1 MKQEPYFHHFCD
13 RVAPEF
19 QPLSEKETVTW
30 QLLASITI
38 GFGFWY
44 LSWRWL
50 ESLNPEAMGFSVLVA
65 SCETLAFCGTL
76 IFYYDIW
83 AEKDSFP
90 EGHSPPK
97 FWSEKT
103 PDRYITVDIFLTTF
117 DEPVEVVEPSISA
130 AKQLAVNGSVSVS
143 IYLLDDGDRGDMQ
156 DLASRCGINYL
167 SRSGN
172 RGFKAGNLAN
182 ALLRTDGEYF
192 VICDADTRLFP
203 SFLSNTL
210 AYFQDP
216 KVSWV
221 QTPHWFYDLSEGRR
235 WEDWLANKI
244 GEWAVKFAPFFR
256 LVSGSEKTGADH
268 FHSDPTI
275 FFDLIQRRRNR
286 NGASFCCGAGSIHR
300 REAVLQNALLEKA
313 KTIAL
318 KAGAHGRAE
327 SKLLSPRIEIQPFK
341 YHVSEDIFTSIQAH
355 TNGWKSV
362 YHPKIEAQMLSPW
375 SVSAWAIQKLK
386 YAGGTFDILLN
397 ANPLWNSNM
406 PWRVRLH
413 YLATFWSYLSVFI
426 LSIMVLSPAY
436 SLLTG
441 YAPIESFSVDF
452 FARLLPLL
460 ICNELA
466 MSVTSKGASFHR
478 SKVVA
483 FGTIA
488 IQLRA
493 FFLVAL
499 GRKPKFPT
507 TPKLPDSK
515 VSIRF
520 ALPNLILLSVLGF
533 SIFWGVL
540 MYCLNRDTHSL
551 SFLIVNV
558 FWLSWSLIALL
569 RMTLSMLSNP
579 ALPTKLNENSV

>member
-1 MKQEPYFHHFCD
+1 MKTEPYFHHFYD
-13 RVAPEF
+13 RQAPEF
-19 QPLSEKETVTW
+19 HPLSEKETVIW

-50 ESLNPEAMGFSVLVA
+50 ESLNPEALGFSVLVA
-65 SCETLAFCGTL
+65 TCETLTFFGML

-83 AEKDSFP
+83 AEKDTHPKVHLF
-90 EGHSPPK
+90 PK
-97 FWSEKT
+97 FSSEKPHDNPT
-103 PDRYITVDIFLTTF
+103 SVDVFLTTF

-130 AKQLAVNGSVSVS
+130 AQQLLVNGSVSVS
-143 IYLLDDGDRGDMQ
+143 IHLLDDGDRGDMQ
-156 DLASRCGINYL
+156 DLALRSGINYL
-167 SRSGN
+167 SRDGN

-182 ALLRTDGEYF
+182 GLLQTNGEYF
-192 VICDADTRLFP
+192 VICDADTQLFP
-203 SFLSNTL
+203 SFLNNTL
-210 AYFQDP
+210 PYFQDP
-216 KVSWV
+216 EVSWV
-221 QTPHWFYDLSEGRR
+221 QTPHWFYDLSEGRL
-235 WEDWLANKI
+235 WENWLCNKI
-244 GEWAVKFAPFFR
+244 GGWAIKLAPIFR
-256 LVSGSEKTGADH
+256 FLSGSKKTGEDH
-268 FHSDPTI
+268 FNSDPTI

-318 KAGAHGRAE
+318 KVGSNGRAE
-327 SKLLSPRIEIQPFK
+327 SKLLAPRIEIQPFK

-355 TNGWKSV
+355 SNGWKSV

-397 ANPLWNSNM
+397 ANPLWNFNM

-426 LSIMVLSPAY
+426 LPIMILSPAY

-452 FARLLPLL
+452 FVRLLPLL

-466 MSVTSKGASFHR
+466 MTVTSKGASFHR

-507 TPKLPDSK
+507 TPKLPEAK
-515 VSIRF
+515 ISIRF
-520 ALPNLILLSVLGF
+520 ALPNLILLAVLSF
-533 SIFWGVL
+533 SILWGVL
-540 MYCLNRDTHSL
+540 MFCLDRDTHSL

-558 FWLSWSLIALL
+558 FWLSWSFFAVL

-579 ALPTKLNENSV
+579 ALPMKLNENSV